1 MTTSVV
7 DRLGSEVRRT
17 GQAVLL
23 CAIAMWPPMIA
34 GRIWLGAP
42 ATTML
47 LFGALVGFL
56 NTSIAGR
63 RVGAAAALVFVLVAP
78 VSVLA
83 GENSLAGA
91 SLLAL
96 GALLVGGA
104 SYWTRLTKLGPSVL
118 VGMVFL
124 VGAPAAVA
132 SRMIGGA
139 TETRYLLGVLIATT
153 VCAFWPVVVLP
164 RLVSITPIPADD
176 HNPLVNVI
184 PYTGV
189 FAVLIM
195 ATSYWA
201 LAFGHRIHGIWLP
214 LTIVMVLQVTPEA
227 TRHRLI
233 HRVGGTTLGAITA
246 VTIVMLVPPG
256 WGIHLTIAVTFV
268 GLYATMGREPYAV
281 FVFFLTTLVL
291 IGVSASESAVVGG
304 EQRLLYTLIGAALAT
319 VAALL
324 MAAISRWSGDQQAP
338 A

>member
-1 MTTSVV
+1 MATSITT
-7 DRLGSEVRRT
+7 RLGSEARRT
-17 GQAVLL
+17 GQVVLL

-63 RVGAAAALVFVLVAP
+63 RIGAAAALVFVLVAP
-78 VSVLA
+78 VTVLA
-83 GENSLAGA
+83 GENPLAGA

-124 VGAPAAVA
+124 VGAPPAVA
-132 SRMIGGA
+132 NRMIGGA
-139 TETRYLLGVLIATT
+139 TETRYLLGVLIATA
-153 VCAFWPVVVLP
+153 VCAFWPVVLLP
-164 RLVSITPIPADD
+164 RLVSITPIAADD
-176 HNPLVNVI
+176 HNPLANVVA
-184 PYTGV
+184 YTGV

-195 ATSYWA
+195 ATTYWA

-233 HRVGGTTLGAITA
+233 HRVGGTLVGALTA
-246 VTIVMLVPPG
+246 VTIVTLVPPG
-256 WGIHLTIAVTFV
+256 WGIHLAIAVVFV

-281 FVFFLTTLVL
+281 FVFFLTNLVL
-291 IGVSASESAVVGG
+291 IGVSASEPALLGG
-304 EQRLLYTLIGAALAT
+304 EQRLFYTLVGEALAT
-319 VAALL
+319 VAAIL
-324 MAAISRWSGDQQAP
+324 MAAIARRSALQP
-338 A
+338 AAS